1 MQWLR
6 VRVRM
11 RVGVW
16 VRLWDEAGAEDGGV
30 WLCRG
35 WGCCVE
41 EVVGEAGDLGVV
53 VGVVEAAVLR
63 RKIFYSLHREHQW
76 YIYILWLFLFV

>member
-1 MQWLR
+1 M
-6 VRVRM
+6 VEGEGEDEGGG
-11 RVGVW
+11 VGEGE
-16 VRLWDEAGAEDGGV
+16 DEAGAEDGGV